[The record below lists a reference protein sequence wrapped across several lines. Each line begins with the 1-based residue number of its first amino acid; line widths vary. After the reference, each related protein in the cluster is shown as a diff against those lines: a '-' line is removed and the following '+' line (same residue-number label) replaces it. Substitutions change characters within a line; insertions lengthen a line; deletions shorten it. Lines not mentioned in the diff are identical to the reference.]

1 MNIITIFS
9 KNRTRECLWFFF
21 LVVVVASEHAPVDSG
36 IFRIRF
42 DGLRVNCSSFEVIF
56 FLEERIALLPQRRRH
71 DRCCSCLHRS
81 HSNKA
86 HEKNETRQ
94 QRGAKHSLQLTS
106 CTNHIMGNRILVDEL
121 FPHAI
126 ATLWYQIHALV
137 DELTSFWNRPTGLT
151 TLWGTESCPRGWMFS
166 SK

>member
-1 MNIITIFS
+1 
-9 KNRTRECLWFFF
+9 
-21 LVVVVASEHAPVDSG
+21 
-36 IFRIRF
+36 
-42 DGLRVNCSSFEVIF
+42 
-56 FLEERIALLPQRRRH
+56 
-71 DRCCSCLHRS
+71 
-81 HSNKA
+81 
-86 HEKNETRQ
+86 
-94 QRGAKHSLQLTS
+94 
-106 CTNHIMGNRILVDEL
+106 MGNRILVDEL